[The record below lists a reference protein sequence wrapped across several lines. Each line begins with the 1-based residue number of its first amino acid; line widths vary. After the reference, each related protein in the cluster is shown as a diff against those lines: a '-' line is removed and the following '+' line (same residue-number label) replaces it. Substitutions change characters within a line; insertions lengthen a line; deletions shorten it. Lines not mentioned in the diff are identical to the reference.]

1 MGDKPGIIK
10 RLPVL
15 AVLLLL
21 IALHCRSP
29 NWYPKYEFHLPL
41 SFPEHFGICNPPFM
55 LLLLWRKAKQAGD
68 PDYVLEKQLTDVGN
82 AAKTWKVKRKDES
95 VKKNLFSVSYIVC
108 IINRWKIISD
118 KAVKFVNPS
127 ENTDFFKLRCEYYG
141 QPHFTAR
148 CIHLS

>member
-1 MGDKPGIIK
+1 
-10 RLPVL
+10 
-15 AVLLLL
+15 
-21 IALHCRSP
+21 
-29 NWYPKYEFHLPL
+29 
-41 SFPEHFGICNPPFM
+41 M

-95 VKKNLFSVSYIVC
+95 VKKKLFSVSYIVC

-127 ENTDFFKLRCEYYG
+127 ENTDFLSFAVSIMANLISQLDVFISVKCNG
-141 QPHFTAR
+141 QNLQNPTA
-148 CIHLS
+148 

>member
-1 MGDKPGIIK
+1 
-10 RLPVL
+10 
-15 AVLLLL
+15 
-21 IALHCRSP
+21 
-29 NWYPKYEFHLPL
+29 
-41 SFPEHFGICNPPFM
+41 M